1 MPTDHSPAPTAGP
14 PGARPPGWPVTVAAI
29 GVLGLAVGW
38 FLWSWG
44 GQHNPAGDAFGEAL
58 GVALGL
64 LVAAS
69 AIGALLGRRRDA
81 N

>member
-1 MPTDHSPAPTAGP
+1 MSADHPSDPATGRTH
-14 PGARPPGWPVTVAAI
+14 ARPPSWPLTAAAA
-29 GVLGLAVGW
+29 GVLGLAGGW

-44 GQHNPAGDAFGEAL
+44 IQHNPAGDAFGESL

-69 AIGALLGRRRDA
+69 AIGALLGRRRDTG
-81 N
+81 